1 MTTHKHHIVPKHAG
15 GTDDSSNLVE
25 VTPIQHAEL
34 HFALYLEHGRWQDY
48 CAAFLLAGLME
59 DPELL
64 SIRNSN
70 NRRCQKSTSEANK
83 RRSEGVKRAI
93 REGRHKPVPPSSTKT
108 KRDAHGRFTK
118 TKK

>member
-15 GTDDSSNLVE
+15 GTDDISNIVE

-34 HFALYLEHGRWQDY
+34 HFTLYLENGRWQDY

-59 DPELL
+59 EPELL
-64 SIRNSN
+64 SIRNKANRSN
-70 NRRCQKSTSEANK
+70 QKSTPEANQ

-93 REGRHKPVPPSSTKT
+93 REGRHRPTPPSSKKT
-108 KRDAHGRFTK
+108 KRDSHGRFTR
-118 TKK
+118 TKL